1 MIRFGPSG
9 NSDEFYEEG
18 YSKSIE
24 APKWLNE
31 KGLNAYEYSFGRGI
45 LLKEQTAV
53 ELCEE
58 AKKYDIE
65 ISVHAPYYIN
75 FANPSDEMA
84 EKSYNYVIESLK
96 MLKLLGGKHCVVHTA
111 TVGKMNRED
120 AVNLASKRLKELAK
134 RIRENN
140 LGDMKVCL
148 ETMGKN
154 NQIGTYIEIV
164 DFCKLDYIYL
174 PTFDFGHINA
184 LTQGSLKT
192 EEDYEQ
198 IIKYL
203 FENLDEERA
212 KNIHIHFSKIEYSKG
227 GEVRHLTFEDNIY
240 GPEFAPLAKIIKKYN
255 MTPVI
260 ICESKGT
267 MAKDALTM
275 KKIYENVE
283 I

>member
-1 MIRFGPSG
+1 MIKFGPSG
-9 NSDEFYEEG
+9 NSDEFYEAG
-18 YSKSIE
+18 YSKTIE

-45 LLKEQTAV
+45 LLNEETAQKIG
-53 ELCEE
+53 EE
-58 AKKYDIE
+58 CRKYDIK

-75 FANPSDEMA
+75 LANPNEEMI
-84 EKSYNYVIESLK
+84 EKSFNYVLSSLK
-96 MLKLLGGKHCVVHTA
+96 MLKILGGNRCVVHPG
-111 TVGKMNRED
+111 TVGKLERSD
-120 AVNLASKRLKELAK
+120 AVDLIKNNLKKLAKVLKE
-134 RIRENN
+134 NN
-140 LGDMKVCL
+140 FSDMKICL

-154 NQIGTYIEIV
+154 NQIGTYKEII
-164 DFCKLDYIYL
+164 DFCKIDHMFI

-184 LTQGSLKT
+184 LTQGSLKDSS
-192 EEDYEQ
+192 DYEE

-212 KNIHIHFSKIEYSKG
+212 KNIHVHFSKIEFSKG
-227 GEVRHLTFEDNIY
+227 GEVKHLTFEDNIY
-240 GPEFAPLAKIIKKYN
+240 GPEFEPLAKVLKKYN

-275 KKIYENVE
+275 KKIYENV
-283 I
+283 

>member
-1 MIRFGPSG
+1 MIKFGPSG
-9 NSDEFYEEG
+9 NSDEFYEQG

-24 APKWLNE
+24 APKWLSE

-45 LLKEQTAV
+45 LMNEDTAIKLKE
-53 ELCEE
+53 E
-58 AKKYDIE
+58 AAKYNIE

-75 FANPSDEMA
+75 FANPDDEMA
-84 EKSYNYVIESLK
+84 EKSYNYVLSSLR
-96 MLKLLGGKHCVVHTA
+96 MLKLLGGRHCVVHPA

-120 AVNLASKRLKELAK
+120 AVKLTSVRLKELAK
-134 RIRENN
+134 RVRENG
-140 LGDMKVCL
+140 LGNMKICL
-148 ETMGKN
+148 ETMGKV
-154 NQIGTYIEIV
+154 NQIGTYKEIV
-164 DFCKLDYIYL
+164 DFCKLDNVYL

-192 EEDYEQ
+192 EEDYEE

-203 FENLDEERA
+203 FDNLDEERA

-227 GEVRHLTFEDNIY
+227 GEVKHLTFEDNIY
-240 GPEFAPLAKIIKKYN
+240 GPEFEPLAHVLKKYN

-275 KKIYENVE
+275 KKIYENVK
-283 I
+283 